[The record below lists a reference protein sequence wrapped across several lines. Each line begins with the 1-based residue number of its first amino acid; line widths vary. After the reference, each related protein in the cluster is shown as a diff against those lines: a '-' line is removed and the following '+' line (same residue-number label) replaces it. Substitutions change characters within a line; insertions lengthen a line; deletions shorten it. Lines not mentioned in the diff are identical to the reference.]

1 MRSRPDILKGIH
13 PWAIIARVME
23 RGNETEKQ
31 EIAQFYNINPAQ
43 LTDYKPTNALPNK
56 TERNLLFEY

>member
-43 LTDYKPTNALPNK
+43 LTDYKPTNAYRIKRTKSTL
-56 TERNLLFEY
+56 